1 MLCARHTVGSQG
13 REGGLGNS
21 QTPPDTSKHH
31 SAVERGDNQ
40 GRSNQTCRG
49 CGVAEGPGV
58 HDLGLKAGKGVAVL
72 ENPRLAGG
80 TSKRGVVGLADGW

>member
-21 QTPPDTSKHH
+21 QTPPDMSQHH

-40 GRSNQTCRG
+40 GAFKPVG
-49 CGVAEGPGV
+49 
-58 HDLGLKAGKGVAVL
+58 DAGWQKDP
-72 ENPRLAGG
+72 ECM
-80 TSKRGVVGLADGW
+80 T